1 MLPEK
6 LKYAKTHE
14 WALREDG
21 SDIVTVGLSDYAVE
35 QLGDIVYIDLPAVG
49 GKVTKESELCAL
61 ESVKAASDL
70 YAPVTGDIVEV
81 NENLAENLELFKSD
95 AYGQAWIVRIKADN
109 IAELETLMNA
119 EDYKKLL
126 EG

>member
-21 SDIVTVGLSDYAVE
+21 SDIVTVGLSDFAVE
-35 QLGDIVYIDLPAVG
+35 QLGDIVYLELPDIG
-49 GKVTKESELCAL
+49 DKVTKESELCAL

-70 YAPVTGDIVEV
+70 YAPVTGDIVAV
-81 NENLAENLELFKSD
+81 NENLTENLELFKSD
-95 AYGQAWIVRIKADN
+95 AYGQAWIVKIKADN

-119 EDYKKLL
+119 EDYKKLV